1 MLMAFSTTLRLWL
14 FFLVLSTTLWMDQ
27 LDGGLLHT
35 FLTKGQF
42 ETYIATCS
50 AALIVSN
57 FSSMSQQR
65 SNTIFE

>member
-42 ETYIATCS
+42 EAYIATCS
-50 AALIVSN
+50 AALIVRK
-57 FSSMSQQR
+57 FPSMLQQR
-65 SNTIFE
+65 SDAAFE